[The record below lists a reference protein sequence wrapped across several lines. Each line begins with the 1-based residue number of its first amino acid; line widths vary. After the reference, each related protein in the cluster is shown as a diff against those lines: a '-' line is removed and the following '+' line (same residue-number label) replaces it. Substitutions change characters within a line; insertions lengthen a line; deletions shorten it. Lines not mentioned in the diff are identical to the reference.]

1 MLGHARPRLLA
12 LAGLSALSLTLS
24 SAARA
29 QTGAHVAVT
38 PPAAAPPSG
47 AAGSAVTPAP
57 ASALKGAVAPVAPPP
72 VAPPPVAPPPA
83 RPDLMPSPS
92 ADAPTIPLVY
102 APATQPAPV
111 PGIDPQK
118 DQQQLAREGRDRP
131 TDGSIGNSP
140 DDVYSEDWWG
150 KARPIFVLHGYF
162 RTRGE
167 LYHNFSLGRSDV
179 GGISGISGNEH
190 LWPQPVDSSYQS
202 TRANINQTVNL
213 CAYNFQGSC
222 TDKTESSAN
231 LRFRVEPEI
240 HISDNLRIVSQID
253 LLDNLVLGSTP
264 DSAAEVPGGTS
275 SLTTAKGVV
284 TSRGTPYVSA
294 GYNGWAP
301 AGAYAT
307 TQGPPTAG
315 VNGYLNSVNV
325 NRVWGEYM
333 TPFGQLRFGRMP
345 NQWGL
350 GMVNNAGDGID
361 SDYQSTIDR
370 IMFVSGL
377 KPLDLY
383 FGGSWDFVSSG
394 ATNATPYSVDGGQ
407 PTNICNLCNVAQWEL
422 FAAHKTAPEVQR
434 YRLAHHKVVINGG
447 IMATY
452 REQFLDNI
460 DGTNP
465 LVGDYSPSSSPITND
480 ALVRRDF
487 YQFTPDL
494 WFQGLYD
501 KFRFEAEF
509 ASNWGSVGN
518 TVGGGNS
525 NSPLAQ
531 NGINIRQFGVLTESE
546 FRAMEDKLHINFGFG
561 WASGDPWVQGLNAG
575 QVNTYGQQQELN
587 GGAGP
592 ISTFSFNPDYRID
605 LILFRNI
612 LTRVSGAY
620 YFRPSVDYDFL
631 KNPNGQKFGGGA
643 AVIWSRA
650 SEFEQSPGHARD
662 LGVEIDLQLYYQ
674 AKDGTLNDDPSKLGG
689 FYTMLQYGALFPL
702 GGLDYLAG
710 EQAAG
715 TSVGANVSTSVAQTV
730 RLFLGIAY

>member
-1 MLGHARPRLLA
+1 M
-12 LAGLSALSLTLS
+12 
-24 SAARA
+24 
-29 QTGAHVAVT
+29 
-38 PPAAAPPSG
+38 PA
-47 AAGSAVTPAP
+47 
-57 ASALKGAVAPVAPPP
+57 
-72 VAPPPVAPPPA
+72 
-83 RPDLMPSPS
+83 PS
-92 ADAPTIPLVY
+92 ADAPAIPLVY
-102 APATQPAPV
+102 APPTQPAPV

-118 DQQQLAREGRDRP
+118 DQQQLAQEGRNRP

-190 LWPQPVDSSYQS
+190 LWPQPSDSSYQS
-202 TRANINQTVNL
+202 TRANINQTVSL
-213 CAYNFQGSC
+213 CGSNFQGSC

-240 HISDNLRIVSQID
+240 HISDNLRIVSQLD

-264 DSAAEVPGGTS
+264 DSAAEVPGTS
-275 SLTTAKGVV
+275 TMTNAKGKGA
-284 TSRGTPYVSA
+284 SQVSA

-307 TQGPPTAG
+307 TQGPPVAG

-370 IMFVSGL
+370 IMFVGGL

-394 ATNATPYSVDGGQ
+394 ATNATPYSIDGGQ
-407 PTNICNLCNVAQWEL
+407 PTNICNLCNVSQWEL
-422 FAAHKTAPEVQR
+422 FAVHKTAPEVQR

-465 LVGDYSPSSSPITND
+465 LVGTYTTSD
-480 ALVRRDF
+480 AAVPNNGLVRRDF
-487 YQFTPDL
+487 YQFTPDF

-518 TVGGGNS
+518 TVGGGSGQSSLN
-525 NSPLAQ
+525 Q
-531 NGINIRQFGVLTESE
+531 NGISIRQFGVLTESE

-561 WASGDPWVQGLNAG
+561 WASGDPWVQGLNPG
-575 QVNTYGQQQELN
+575 QVNSYGQQQELN
-587 GGAGP
+587 NGAGP

-605 LILFRNI
+605 LIFFRNI
-612 LTRVSGAY
+612 MTRVEGAY

-631 KNPNGQKFGGGA
+631 RNPNGQKFGGGA
-643 AVIWSRA
+643 AIIWSRA
-650 SEFEQSPGHARD
+650 SEFEQAPGHMRD
-662 LGVEIDLQLYYQ
+662 LGIEMDLQVYYQ
-674 AKDGTLNDDPSKLGG
+674 AKDGSLNDDPTKVGG
-689 FYTMLQYGALFPL
+689 FYSMLQYGAFFPL
-702 GGLDYLAG
+702 GGLSYLPG
-710 EQAAG
+710 EAVQ
-715 TSVGANVSTSVAQTV
+715 GASSGSNFSTSVAQTV
-730 RLFLGIAY
+730 RLFLGIAF